1 MTARLSVAGLVK
13 HFHARRSLVGPAS
26 PPVRAVDDV
35 SFEIGVG
42 ESFALVGE
50 SGCGK
55 STVARCLVGLL
66 EPDAGSISFEGRDLA
81 TLRRSDRREACRA
94 VQMVFQD
101 PYSSLNPRLTVG
113 EAIAEPLRIDG
124 RVARG
129 DIDARVAALLA
140 EVGLEADAA
149 RKFPHEFSGGQR
161 QRIGIARALALQPRV
176 LVADEPVSALDV
188 SIQSQ
193 ILLLLRSLQRSRNLS
208 LLFITHDL
216 AVVRNFCDRVAVMY
230 LGRLV
235 EQGTVAEVLDAPG
248 HPYKKALRDAALAPD
263 PSSSSTLARIQ
274 GEMPSAMNPPPGCHF
289 HPRCERRVEACSA
302 AYPAWHASGS
312 RTIRC
317 HLAAPTALTP
327 AASSPNRPPAP

>member
-1 MTARLSVAGLVK
+1 MSARLEVDGLVK
-13 HFHARRSLVGPAS
+13 HFRPAKPLLGQA
-26 PPVRAVDDV
+26 PPAVRAVDDV
-35 SFEIGVG
+35 SFTVAAG

-55 STVARCLVGLL
+55 STVARCIVGLL
-66 EPDAGSISFEGRDLA
+66 EPDSGCVRVEGRDLA
-81 TLRRSDRREACRA
+81 EQRRSDRRGACRA

-101 PYSSLNPRLTVG
+101 PYSSLNPRLSIG
-113 EAIAEPLRIDG
+113 DAIAEPLAIDG
-124 RVARG
+124 RLDRAGIR
-129 DIDARVAALLA
+129 AKVAALLA

-149 RKFPHEFSGGQR
+149 RKYPHEFSGGQR
-161 QRIGIARALALQPRV
+161 QRIGIARALALEPAL

-235 EQGTVAEVLDAPG
+235 ETGSVAEVLDAPV
-248 HPYKKALRDAALAPD
+248 HPYTVALRDAALAPD
-263 PSSSSTLARIQ
+263 PEASGRLVRIH
-274 GEMPSAMNPPPGCHF
+274 GEMPSAMDPPSGCHF
-289 HPRCERRVEACSA
+289 HTRCEWKRAECVER
-302 AYPAWHASGS
+302 YPGWTASGDRAARCYLAEERLASAS
-312 RTIRC
+312 R
-317 HLAAPTALTP
+317 P
-327 AASSPNRPPAP
+327 SPKGVVRG